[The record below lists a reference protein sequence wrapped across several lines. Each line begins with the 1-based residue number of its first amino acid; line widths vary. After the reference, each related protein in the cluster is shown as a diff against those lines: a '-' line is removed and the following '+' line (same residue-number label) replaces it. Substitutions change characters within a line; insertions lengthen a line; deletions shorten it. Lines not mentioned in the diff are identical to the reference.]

1 MAGLTE
7 QPPAGSPATGF
18 KRELGLL
25 DATMI
30 VVGSMIGSGIFIV
43 SADVARTMGGG
54 GWLMLVWL
62 VSGIVTVI
70 AALSYGE
77 LAGMMPQAGGQYVY
91 LREAFNPLVGFLY
104 GWTLFLVIQTGSIAA
119 VGVAF
124 AKFTAVLFPWFGED
138 HLLFVVGRLEISAAQ
153 VLAIGSILLLTALN
167 TRGLREGKLV
177 QDLFTLT
184 KTAAL
189 LGLIVLG
196 LAVGANSRV
205 AWDNLHGFWSAT
217 WTHVRGDGL
226 LTIETLSGMK
236 LLSAMGVAM
245 VGSLFACDA
254 WNNVTFTA
262 GETRNPRRN
271 VALSLGLG
279 AGLVVVLYMLA
290 NLVYIMLLPVGGSPA
305 AGDALGRGIQFAADD
320 RVGTA
325 AASLIFGAPA
335 AAIMAVLIMIST
347 FGCNNGM
354 ILTGARV
361 YYAMA
366 VDGLFFRSTGR
377 LNKNA
382 VPGVALVVQGL
393 WATALC
399 LTGKY
404 GDLLDYVIFA
414 VLLFYLLTIVGL
426 FRLRRRQPDAERPY
440 RAFGYPVLPALY
452 ILVSGAICVDLLIY
466 KPWFTWPGLII
477 VLLGVPV
484 YYLWKRYSAQ
494 HKPAPVG
501 PR

>member
-1 MAGLTE
+1 MAQLSQKAAANSDAGL
-7 QPPAGSPATGF
+7 
-18 KRELGLL
+18 KRELKLL

-43 SADVARTMGGG
+43 SADIARTMGGA

-62 VSGIVTVI
+62 ISGIVTVI

-91 LREAFNPLVGFLY
+91 LREAFNPMLGFLY

-124 AKFTAVLFPWFGED
+124 AKFTAVLFPVFSEQNI
-138 HLLFVVGRLEISAAQ
+138 LFTVAGLNISAAQ
-153 VLAIGSILLLTALN
+153 ALAIGSIALLTYIN
-167 TRGLREGKLV
+167 MRGLREGKIV
-177 QDLFTLT
+177 QDTFTLT

-189 LGLIVLG
+189 LGLILLG
-196 LAVGANSRV
+196 LAFGTNAHAVTE
-205 AWDNLHGFWSAT
+205 NLRTFWSAT

-226 LTIETLSGMK
+226 LTIETLSGVK
-236 LLSAMGVAM
+236 LFAAMGVAM

-262 GETRNPRRN
+262 GETHNPRRTI
-271 VALSLGLG
+271 ALSLGLG

-290 NLVYIMLLPVGGSPA
+290 NVAYVLTLPMSGTPA
-305 AGDALGRGIQFAADD
+305 AAGAVERGIQFAAND

-335 AAIMAVLIMIST
+335 ALIMAAFIMIAT

-366 VDGLFFRSTGR
+366 RDGLFFRSVGR
-377 LNKNA
+377 LNRNA
-382 VPGVALVVQGL
+382 VPGIALVVQGV
-393 WATALC
+393 WASLLC
-399 LTGKY
+399 LSGRY

-414 VLLFYLLTIVGL
+414 VLIFYILTIVGI
-426 FRLRRRQPDAERPY
+426 FRLRRLRPDAERPY
-440 RAFGYPVLPALY
+440 RAFGYPVLPIVY
-452 ILVSGAICVDLLIY
+452 IVIAGAVCVDLLIY
-466 KPWFTWPGLII
+466 KPLYSWPGLFI
-477 VLLGVPV
+477 VLLGIPV
-484 YYLWKRYSAQ
+484 FYVWRKVAP
-494 HKPAPVG
+494 PAS
-501 PR
+501 